1 MGFRD
6 RVGYYKLNQVVAP
19 ISPAALDV
27 ISLLEQINTSG
38 HLISGIDLV
47 HVSKDTRNSLHTA
60 SRSNKTSL
68 FPYPKAVSI
77 MS

>member
-6 RVGYYKLNQVVAP
+6 RVGYYKLNQVVTS

-38 HLISGIDLV
+38 HLILGIDLA
-47 HVSKDTRNSLHTA
+47 HQKQFAYS
-60 SRSNKTSL
+60 
-68 FPYPKAVSI
+68 
-77 MS
+77 